1 MSRYSQWKPYVPV
14 AERRRQAGKKMSKL
28 KSKGIDVQPIEI
40 TGRKIAHTFWGKAW
54 CDHLESY
61 SDFANRLPRGR
72 TYVRNGSVCHLAI
85 NRGSVEA
92 KVSGSELYNIKI
104 DIKTLPDKKWKQLK
118 KNCAGRIGSLLGLL
132 QGELSGELMG
142 AVTDRDQGLFPDP
155 KEISLDCSCPDWADM
170 CKHVAAALYGVGARL
185 DDQPELL
192 FLLRGVDHEE
202 LIDTGA
208 DAVLLEAN
216 STVDSNKLAGD
227 DLSDIFGIDLVPD
240 DEPKPAVPAKRKSR
254 PRKKTPAR
262 MKTETKEEKPK
273 KTTRSK
279 TVVTPGK
286 KKKAPK
292 KKTVAKP
299 KKKAAS
305 KPARKPRKK

>member
-14 AERRRQAGKKMSKL
+14 AERRRQAAKKVSKL
-28 KSKGIDVQPIEI
+28 KGKGVDVDPIEI
-40 TGRKIAHTFWGKAW
+40 DGRIIARTFWGKAW

-61 SDFANRLPRGR
+61 SDYANRLPRGR
-72 TYVRNGSVCHLAI
+72 TYVRNGSVCHLAVS
-85 NRGSVEA
+85 RGSVEA
-92 KVSGSELYNIKI
+92 KVSGSELYDITI
-104 DIKTLPDKKWKQLK
+104 GIKTLPAAQWKRLK

-132 QGELSGELMG
+132 QGDLSGDLMEV
-142 AVTDRDQGLFPDP
+142 VTDRNQGLFPSP
-155 KEISLDCSCPDWADM
+155 SEISLDCSCPDWADM

-185 DDQPELL
+185 DERPELL

-202 LIDTGA
+202 LIDSGA

-216 STVDSNKLAGD
+216 STVDSDKLASD
-227 DLSDIFGIDLVPD
+227 DLSDIFGIDLAPEGD
-240 DEPKPAVPAKRKSR
+240 PKPKAPAKRKSR

-262 MKTETKEEKPK
+262 IKIAAKEGKPK

-279 TVVTPGK
+279 TVATPVK

-299 KKKAAS
+299 KKKAAP
-305 KPARKPRKK
+305 KLARKPKKK